1 MSQAKPTLSVL
12 DLVPVSQG
20 RSRSQALREM
30 VLLAQSAERAGYA
43 RYWLAEHHGSTTF
56 LSSATTVLM
65 GQVLAATESI
75 TVASGGVML
84 PNHAPLVVAEA
95 VGTLAT
101 MYPGRVEVGL
111 GRAPGTD
118 PVTARALRR
127 HEADPASFVD
137 EVTELADYLAAND
150 SLFETL
156 PGSVAAQTSAHD
168 VAWVASSRARALP
181 GEGTNPPLWILGSSV
196 NGARVAGRLGLG
208 FAVAAHFAPAQ
219 AEAAVMAYRSV
230 FNGASDY
237 AQASH
242 PRTAAAFNVVV
253 APTDEEAQYLATT
266 ARAANARIVA
276 GRPGPL
282 DEPTSDP
289 EAWRALAGERA
300 AMVDDSLAYF
310 FVGTPQRV
318 AAQLHEM
325 AQRWELEDIICLSF
339 IHDAAARR
347 RSYELLAQA
356 W

>member
-1 MSQAKPTLSVL
+1 M
-12 DLVPVSQG
+12 
-20 RSRSQALREM
+20 
-30 VLLAQSAERAGYA
+30 
-43 RYWLAEHHGSTTF
+43 
-56 LSSATTVLM
+56 
-65 GQVLAATESI
+65 
-75 TVASGGVML
+75 
-84 PNHAPLVVAEA
+84 
-95 VGTLAT
+95 
-101 MYPGRVEVGL
+101 
-111 GRAPGTD
+111 
-118 PVTARALRR
+118 
-127 HEADPASFVD
+127 
-137 EVTELADYLAAND
+137 
-150 SLFETL
+150 
-156 PGSVAAQTSAHD
+156 AAQTSAHD

-318 AAQLHEM
+318 ATQLHEM

>member
-1 MSQAKPTLSVL
+1 MTFQEQLLDNYLLISALLSWFV
-12 DLVPVSQG
+12 
-20 RSRSQALREM
+20 
-30 VLLAQSAERAGYA
+30 AQVCKTAIDAYFNKGINWERMTG
-43 RYWLAEHHGSTTF
+43 
-56 LSSATTVLM
+56 
-65 GQVLAATESI
+65 
-75 TVASGGVML
+75 SGGM
-84 PNHAPLVVAEA
+84 PSSHSSTVVA
-95 VGTLAT
+95 LAT
-101 MYPGRVEVGL
+101 AAGVSYG
-111 GRAPGTD
+111 
-118 PVTARALRR
+118 
-127 HEADPASFVD
+127 VD
-137 EVTELADYLAAND
+137 
-150 SLFETL
+150 
-156 PGSVAAQTSAHD
+156 SAIFA
-168 VAWVASSRARALP
+168 V
-181 GEGTNPPLWILGSSV
+181 
-196 NGARVAGRLGLG
+196 GLG

-300 AMVDDSLAYF
+300 SMVDDSLAYF